1 MNKLRSELDSLM
13 VVINMRIV
21 EAKDSEDYDIL
32 ESQLN
37 QAMGLARMLSRRLGY
52 LQLSHLRF
60 KQ

>member
-37 QAMGLARMLSRRLGY
+37 QAMGLARMLSRRL
-52 LQLSHLRF
+52 RF
-60 KQ
+60 KQE